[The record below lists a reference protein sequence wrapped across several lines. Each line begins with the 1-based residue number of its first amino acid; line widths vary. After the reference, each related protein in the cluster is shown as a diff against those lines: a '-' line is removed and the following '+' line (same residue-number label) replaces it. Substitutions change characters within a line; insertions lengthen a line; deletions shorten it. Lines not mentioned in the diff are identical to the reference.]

1 MPMDQLGLLGPV
13 LLFFIAWIVSSIP
26 IWIGAKI
33 ITPSTATF
41 GRALIASISGFV
53 ILSLLFALFNIL
65 NLGIIGFIIAFIVLL
80 AIYKSIFST
89 GWMGA
94 LGIII
99 LAFIFSFILA
109 LVLGLFIGISI
120 FAFRIF

>member
-13 LLFFIAWIVSSIP
+13 LLFFVAWIVSSIP